1 MHHDRLR
8 LHIAHRRKLQKKKK
22 KNKSQLTIGNRAKKR
37 NEIGYRV
44 RDSTVISSLPT
55 LAVATL
61 SAGGNPTL
69 ECKASPSISASEDR
83 IEVGEMK
90 FEYGYGYGFEGT

>member
-1 MHHDRLR
+1 M
-8 LHIAHRRKLQKKKK
+8 
-22 KNKSQLTIGNRAKKR
+22 
-37 NEIGYRV
+37 

-69 ECKASPSISASEDR
+69 ECKASPSISESENR

-90 FEYGYGYGFEGT
+90 IEIEFGFGFGFEGT